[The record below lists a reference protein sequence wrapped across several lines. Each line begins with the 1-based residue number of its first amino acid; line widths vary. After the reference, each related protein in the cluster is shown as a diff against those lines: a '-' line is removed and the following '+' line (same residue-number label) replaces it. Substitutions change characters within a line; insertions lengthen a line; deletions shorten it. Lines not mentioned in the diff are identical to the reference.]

1 MSGTPVLAGRRI
13 VVTRRREQ
21 AGVLTAALVE
31 LGAEVLEVPLLEVV
45 PPADEEP
52 LRRALA
58 ELESYGWLV
67 VTSANAVEAFAG
79 ALGRAGRSLPPH
91 LRLASVGPAT
101 SAAVRLQLGA
111 EPSLEPASDFRAEGL
126 LRAFEPVDFTG
137 DRVLLPV
144 SDRARSVLAEGLGA
158 RGARVDVVVA
168 YQTVTPP
175 GAREALGRA
184 LGVGADLVALAS
196 PSAVEGLVAALG
208 EAAAEV
214 AVGVIG
220 PVTEHAARAAGL
232 SVRVVASPATA
243 RGLVDAIR
251 GHFQAAR

>member
-1 MSGTPVLAGRRI
+1 MSGRPALTGRRI

-21 AGVLTAALVE
+21 SAGLTEALVE
-31 LGAEVLEVPLLEVV
+31 LGAEVLEVPLLEVA
-45 PPADEEP
+45 PPGDGEP

-58 ELESYGWLV
+58 ELESYGWLAL
-67 VTSANAVEAFAG
+67 TSANAVQAFAD
-79 ALGRAGRSLPPH
+79 ALRRAGRSLPAH

-101 SAAVRLQLGA
+101 SAALREQLGA
-111 EPSLEPASDFRAEGL
+111 EPALEPASDFRAEGL
-126 LRAFEPVDFTG
+126 LRAFEPVDLTG

-144 SDRARSVLAEGLGA
+144 SDRARNVLAEGLRA
-158 RGARVDVVVA
+158 RGGRVDVIVA

-184 LGVGADLVALAS
+184 LGTGADLVALAS

-208 EAAAEV
+208 SAAADV
-214 AVGVIG
+214 AVAVIG

-243 RGLVDAIR
+243 QGLVDAIR
-251 GHFQAAR
+251 GHFDAAR